1 MTCQVILEIKVKPE
15 SVDAARAWFRS
26 VLPDTRAYAG
36 FVTLHIT
43 QNQDDPTDLMI
54 VEQWDTRAAYEKYLA
69 WRGER
74 GDMNAL
80 GAMLAGEPKI
90 GRASCRERV

>member
-15 SVDAARAWFRS
+15 SVDATRAWFRS
-26 VLPDTRAYAG
+26 VLPDTRAYDG
-36 FVTLHIT
+36 FVTLHIA
-43 QNQDDPTDLMI
+43 QNVDAPTELMI

-74 GDMNAL
+74 GDMVAL
-80 GAMLAGEPKI
+80 AGMLDGEPKI
-90 GRASCRERV
+90 RFFNYFGV

>member
-74 GDMNAL
+74 GDMVVF
-80 GAMLAGEPKI
+80 GDMMEGPPTI
-90 GRASCRERV
+90 RFFDFVGV

>member
-15 SVDAARAWFRS
+15 SIDATRKWFRS
-26 VLPDTRAYAG
+26 VLPDTRAYDG
-36 FVTLHIT
+36 FVTLHMA
-43 QNQDDPTDLMI
+43 QNQDNPAELMI

-80 GAMLAGEPKI
+80 GAMLAGEPRI
-90 GRASCRERV
+90 RFFNYFGV

>member
-15 SVDAARAWFRS
+15 CVEPARAWFKS
-26 VLPDTRAYAG
+26 VLPDTRAFDG
-36 FVTLHIT
+36 FVTLHMG
-43 QNQDDPTDLMI
+43 QNQDDPTELMI

-80 GAMLAGEPKI
+80 GAMLAGEPRFRFFNYF
-90 GRASCRERV
+90 GV